1 VIEVRLV
8 HLSDS
13 HLGKAQFNLA
23 EREDD
28 FYLSFSRAIDIAI
41 SEKPD
46 LLIYTG
52 DLFDS
57 YRPHPRAFVK
67 AFESLMRVIER
78 GIPIAIIEGNHELGP
93 DVVKKQITSP
103 IANMEALFNRLGY
116 GKLFIRLNARV
127 ERIGDLVIAGL
138 PYKSFGKDVPDA
150 ISKLERECKNLCNC
164 PSVLMIHQ
172 GVKGMI
178 KTFYP
183 ELDFPHIAST
193 SFDYVA
199 MGHYHNKV
207 VRRSGNRVFAY
218 SGSTEIVELREAF
231 SSDGSKY
238 ILSVDI
244 ERDGIDVKEIKLETR
259 PFITFSEII
268 RNTRDLYSLI
278 ERIRDEIKGKEK
290 PVICGRIYVKGSMKP
305 GFSTGEIRRSLSS
318 DALHIVIKERFE
330 EREEVS
336 EEIPLLGLEDTISQL
351 ISSLKIDEDIKSL
364 AIRIFDLW
372 YREGKRGEDFLN
384 EVMRMVDEY

>member
-1 VIEVRLV
+1 MRLV

-23 EREDD
+23 EREED
-28 FYLSFSRAIDIAI
+28 FYSSFSRAIDIAI

-67 AFESLMRVIER
+67 AFESLMRLVER

-93 DVVKKQITSP
+93 DVVRKQITSP
-103 IANMEALFNRLGY
+103 IANMENLFKRLGY
-116 GKLFIRLNARV
+116 EKLFIRLNARV

-138 PYKSFGKDVPDA
+138 PYKSLGKDVPA
-150 ISKLERECKNLCNC
+150 MISRLERDCRSLCNC
-164 PSVLMIHQ
+164 PSILMLHQ
-172 GVKGMI
+172 GVRGMI

-183 ELDFPHIAST
+183 ELDFSHVAST

-218 SGSTEIVELREAF
+218 PGSTEIVELREAF
-231 SSDGSKY
+231 TSDGSKY
-238 ILSVDI
+238 MLSVDI
-244 ERDGIDVKEIKLETR
+244 ERDSIDVREIKLETR
-259 PFITFSEII
+259 PFITFSEIV

-278 ERIRDEIKGKEK
+278 ERIRDEIRGKER
-290 PVICGRIYVKGSMKP
+290 PVICGRIHVKGSVKP
-305 GFSTGEIRRSLSS
+305 GFSTGEIKRSLSN
-318 DALHIVIKERFE
+318 DALHIVVKERFE
-330 EREEVS
+330 EREEES
-336 EEIPLLGLEDTISQL
+336 DETPLLGLEDTISQL
-351 ISSLKIDEDIKSL
+351 IGSLKIDEDIKSL

-372 YREGKRGEDFLN
+372 YREGKRGEDLLN
-384 EVMRMVDEY
+384 EVMRMVEES

>member
-1 VIEVRLV
+1 MRLV

-23 EREDD
+23 EREED
-28 FYLSFSRAIDIAI
+28 FYSSFSRAIDIAI

-67 AFESLMRVIER
+67 AFESLMKLVER

-93 DVVKKQITSP
+93 DVVRKQITSP
-103 IANMEALFNRLGY
+103 IANMETLFRRLGY
-116 GKLFIRLNARV
+116 EKLFIRLNARV

-138 PYKSFGKDVPDA
+138 PYKSLGKDVPA
-150 ISKLERECKNLCNC
+150 MIRKLERDCKSLCNC
-164 PSVLMIHQ
+164 PSVLMLHQ
-172 GVKGMI
+172 GVRGMI

-218 SGSTEIVELREAF
+218 PGSTEIVELREAF
-231 SSDGSKY
+231 TSDGSKY

-244 ERDGIDVKEIKLETR
+244 ERDSIDVREIKLETR
-259 PFITFSEII
+259 PFITFSETV

-278 ERIRDEIKGKEK
+278 ERIRNEIKGKDR
-290 PVICGRIYVKGSMKP
+290 PVICGRISVKGSVKP
-305 GFSTGEIRRSLSS
+305 GFSTGEIKRSLSS
-318 DALHIVIKERFE
+318 DALHIAVKERSE
-330 EREEVS
+330 EREEGS
-336 EEIPLLGLEDTISQL
+336 DETPSLGLEDTVSQL
-351 ISSLKIDEDIKSL
+351 IGSLKIDEDIKSL

-384 EVMRMVDEY
+384 EVMRMVEEP